1 MKAGTNLEAVLSARR
16 FAVTGEL
23 GPPKGA
29 DPDVV
34 TRKIELLRGYVDAV
48 NLTDNQ
54 TAVVRMSSM
63 AAALLVLRGGLEPV
77 MQMTVR
83 DRNRLA
89 IQADI
94 LGAYAL
100 GIRNILCL
108 SGDHQSFGNHPQAR
122 AALDIDSM
130 QLIKT
135 VHDMRERGLF
145 INGEEMETAPRM
157 YVGAAAN
164 PFAEPYD
171 FRPQRLAKKVAAGA
185 DFVQTQL
192 VYNVDRFREYMT
204 RVVDLGL
211 AEKVHILAGVGPIK
225 SVGAAKYMAENVP
238 GLEVPDSLVQRISDT
253 PRAKRASEG
262 INICVEIIEQ
272 VREIPGVA
280 GVHIMS
286 IEWEEAVKE
295 ITQRAGLL
303 PRPEPIAVGA

>member
-1 MKAGTNLEAVLSARR
+1 MKAGTNLEAVLAARR

-29 DPDVV
+29 DAEVV
-34 TRKIELLRGYVDAV
+34 KRKIELLRGYVDAV

-54 TAVVRMSSM
+54 TAVVRMSSV
-63 AAALLVLRGGLEPV
+63 AAAVLVVQGGLEPV

-89 IQADI
+89 IEADV

-122 AALDIDSM
+122 AAQDIDSM

-135 VHDMRERGLF
+135 MHDMRELGIF
-145 INGEEMETAPRM
+145 INGETMEGPPRM
-157 YVGAAAN
+157 FVGAAAN

-171 FRPQRLAKKVAAGA
+171 YRPHRLAKKVAAGA
-185 DFVQTQL
+185 DFIQTQL
-192 VYNVDRFREYMT
+192 IYNVDRFREFMA

-211 AEKVHILAGVGPIK
+211 AEKVYILAGVGPIR
-225 SVGAAKYMAENVP
+225 SIGAAKYMAENVP
-238 GLEVPDSLVQRISDT
+238 GLEVPDELVKRISDT
-253 PRAKRASEG
+253 PKAKRASEG
-262 INICVEIIEQ
+262 INICAEIIQQ
-272 VREIPGVA
+272 VREIDGVA
-280 GVHIMS
+280 GVHIMA

-295 ITQRAGLL
+295 ITGRAGLL
-303 PRPEPIAVGA
+303 PRPEPVIQPA

>member
-1 MKAGTNLEAVLSARR
+1 MKTGTNLEAVLAARR

-29 DPDVV
+29 DAEVV
-34 TRKIELLRGYVDAV
+34 KRKIEVLRGYVDAV
-48 NLTDNQ
+48 NVTDNQ
-54 TAVVRMSSM
+54 TAVVRMSSVA
-63 AAALLVLRGGLEPV
+63 AAALAVQGGLEPV

-89 IQADI
+89 IEADV

-122 AALDIDSM
+122 AAQDIDSM

-135 VHDMRERGLF
+135 VHDMRELGVF
-145 INGEEMETAPRM
+145 INGETMEGPPRM
-157 YVGAAAN
+157 FVGAAAN

-171 FRPQRLAKKVAAGA
+171 FRPYRLAKKVAAGA
-185 DFVQTQL
+185 DFIQTQL
-192 VYNVDRFREYMT
+192 IFNVDRFREYMA

-225 SVGAAKYMAENVP
+225 SIGAAKYMAENVP
-238 GLEVPDSLVQRISDT
+238 GLEVPDDLVKRISDT
-253 PRAKRASEG
+253 PRAKRASVG
-262 INICVEIIEQ
+262 ISICAEIIQQ
-272 VREIPGVA
+272 VREIDGVA
-280 GVHIMS
+280 GVHIMA

-295 ITQRAGLL
+295 ITGRAGLL
-303 PRPEPIAVGA
+303 PRPEPVGLPA